1 MSFLFVKRGVGGGR
15 FRGEL
20 RFHAEI
26 EGPTPGLKSG
36 LEIFS
41 LKKP

>member
-15 FRGEL
+15 FLGEL
-20 RFHAEI
+20 RFHAEF

-41 LKKP
+41 LKKL

>member
-26 EGPTPGLKSG
+26 EGPTPGLKS

-41 LKKP
+41 LKKL